1 MLICKTGLALFQVSC
16 LAAMSLER
24 QRQVLVALTIL
35 GAVAANHLPFIPAT
49 LLTLAL
55 GGIAFSAGV
64 SQLLRLGQDQA
75 TGKLFSLLS
84 ALLYICGAL
93 FILIDPIEGEVSLT
107 LFAGVV
113 VLVEG
118 IMELAAGA
126 TSKVPIARL
135 VLLDGLLSAGIG
147 LLLVLEWPSDS
158 VWALGTLFGVTLFSS
173 GLKLLQ
179 KPSGEIV

>member
-1 MLICKTGLALFQVSC
+1 MPP
-16 LAAMSLER
+16 ER
-24 QRQVLVALTIL
+24 QRQIAAVLLIL
-35 GAVAANHLPFIPAT
+35 GAVAAILLPFISAT

-64 SQLLRLGQDQA
+64 SQLLQLGQDQP
-75 TGKLFSLLS
+75 TGKLFRLLS
-84 ALLYICGAL
+84 ALLYIGGAL
-93 FILIDPIEGEVSLT
+93 FILIDPIEGEISLT

-126 TSKVPIARL
+126 SSKAPMAGL
-135 VLLDGLLSAGIG
+135 VLIDGLLSAGIG

-158 VWALGTLFGVTLFSS
+158 VWALGTLFGITLFSS
-173 GLKLLQ
+173 ALKLLQ
-179 KPSGEIV
+179 QPSGAAD

>member
-1 MLICKTGLALFQVSC
+1 MTS
-16 LAAMSLER
+16 ER
-24 QRQVLVALTIL
+24 QRQIAAVLLIL
-35 GAVAANHLPFIPAT
+35 GAVAAILLPFISAT

-64 SQLLRLGQDQA
+64 SQLLRLGQGNAQ
-75 TGKLFSLLS
+75 GKLFRMLS
-84 ALLYICGAL
+84 ALLYIGGAI
-93 FILIDPIEGEVSLT
+93 FILIDPIEGEISLT

-113 VLVEG
+113 VLFEG

-126 TSKVPIARL
+126 TSKGPMAGL

-158 VWALGTLFGVTLFSS
+158 VWALGTLFGITLLSS
-173 GLKLLQ
+173 AFKLLQ
-179 KPSGEIV
+179 QPGGEVT

>member
-1 MLICKTGLALFQVSC
+1 
-16 LAAMSLER
+16 MSSNR
-24 QRQVLVALTIL
+24 QRQLAAALLIL
-35 GAVAANHLPFIPAT
+35 GAVAAILLPFISAT

-64 SQLLRLGQDQA
+64 SQLLRLGQGNA
-75 TGKLFSLLS
+75 PGKLFRVLS
-84 ALLYICGAL
+84 ALLYIGGAI
-93 FILIDPIEGEVSLT
+93 FILIDPIEGEISLT

-113 VLVEG
+113 VLFEG

-126 TSKVPIARL
+126 TSKGPMAAL

-158 VWALGTLFGVTLFSS
+158 VWALGTLFGITLLSS
-173 GLKLLQ
+173 AFKLLQ
-179 KPSGEIV
+179 QPGGEVA

>member
-1 MLICKTGLALFQVSC
+1 
-16 LAAMSLER
+16 MSSNR
-24 QRQVLVALTIL
+24 QRQIAAALLIL
-35 GAVAANHLPFIPAT
+35 GAVAAILLPFISAT

-64 SQLLRLGQDQA
+64 SQLLRLGQGNA
-75 TGKLFSLLS
+75 PGKLFRVLS
-84 ALLYICGAL
+84 SLLYIGGAI
-93 FILIDPIEGEVSLT
+93 FILIDPIEGEISLT

-113 VLVEG
+113 VLFEG

-126 TSKVPIARL
+126 TSKGPMAGL

-158 VWALGTLFGVTLFSS
+158 VWALGTLFGITLFSS
-173 GLKLLQ
+173 ALKLLQ
-179 KPSGEIV
+179 KPGGEAV

>member
-1 MLICKTGLALFQVSC
+1 MTS
-16 LAAMSLER
+16 ER
-24 QRQVLVALTIL
+24 QRQIAAVLLIL
-35 GAVAANHLPFIPAT
+35 GAVAAILLPFISAT

-64 SQLLRLGQDQA
+64 SQLLRLGQDQP
-75 TGKLFSLLS
+75 TGKLFRLLS
-84 ALLYICGAL
+84 ALLYIGGAL
-93 FILIDPIEGEVSLT
+93 FILIDPIEGEISLT

-113 VLVEG
+113 VLFEG

-126 TSKVPIARL
+126 TSKGPMAGL

-158 VWALGTLFGVTLFSS
+158 VWALGTLFGITLLSS
-173 GLKLLQ
+173 AFKLLQ
-179 KPSGEIV
+179 QPGGEVA

>member
-1 MLICKTGLALFQVSC
+1 
-16 LAAMSLER
+16 MSSNR
-24 QRQVLVALTIL
+24 QRQISAALLIL
-35 GAVAANHLPFIPAT
+35 GAVAAILLPFISAT

-64 SQLLRLGQDQA
+64 SQLLRLGQGNA
-75 TGKLFSLLS
+75 PGKLFRVLS
-84 ALLYICGAL
+84 ALLYIGGAI
-93 FILIDPIEGEVSLT
+93 FILIDPIEGEISLT

-126 TSKVPIARL
+126 SSKAPMAGL
-135 VLLDGLLSAGIG
+135 MLLDGLLTAGIG

-158 VWALGTLFGVTLFSS
+158 VWALGTLFGITLLSS
-173 GLKLLQ
+173 AFKLLQ
-179 KPSGEIV
+179 QPGEEVA

>member
-1 MLICKTGLALFQVSC
+1 
-16 LAAMSLER
+16 MSSNR
-24 QRQVLVALTIL
+24 QRQISAALLIL
-35 GAVAANHLPFIPAT
+35 GAVAAILLPFISAT

-64 SQLLRLGQDQA
+64 SQLLRLEQGNAQ
-75 TGKLFSLLS
+75 GKLFRVLS
-84 ALLYICGAL
+84 ALLYIGGAI
-93 FILIDPIEGEVSLT
+93 FILIDPIEGEISLT

-126 TSKVPIARL
+126 SSKAPMAGL
-135 VLLDGLLSAGIG
+135 MLLDGLLTAGIG

-158 VWALGTLFGVTLFSS
+158 VWALGTLFGITLLSS
-173 GLKLLQ
+173 AFKLLQ
-179 KPSGEIV
+179 QPGEEVA